1 MSGGVFA
8 ALCVVVLVGA
18 LLQVSIGFG
27 LGMLAAPVLALL
39 APELLPAVVVLLAAA
54 VTGAVVLLEGEHLDV
69 RGTAW
74 ALLGRV
80 PGVAAGA
87 VLVAAL
93 PARALAL
100 CVAAVVALGVLAS
113 WWGFT
118 PHPTRRAVVVA
129 GLASGLMATTTAI
142 GGPPM
147 AMVWQRLAGPR
158 LRSTMSAYFLLG
170 SIMTFTGL
178 CLAGV
183 VTTESLRYAVLL
195 APAAAAGVL
204 LARPLAAHLDVGR
217 TRNLAML
224 LSLAGAATL
233 TAQQLT

>member
-18 LLQVSIGFG
+18 LLQVTIGFG
-27 LGMLAAPVLALL
+27 LGMLGAPVLALL
-39 APELLPAVVVLLAAA
+39 APELLPAVIVLLAAA
-54 VTGAVVLLEGEHLDV
+54 VTAAVVLLEREHLDV

-80 PGVAAGA
+80 PGVATGA
-87 VLVAAL
+87 ILVATL

-118 PHPTRRAVVVA
+118 PHPTRRAVTVA
-129 GLASGLMATTTAI
+129 GLTSGLMATTTGI

-147 AMVWQRLAGPR
+147 AMVWQRFAGPR

-170 SIMTFTGL
+170 SLMTFAGL
-178 CLAGV
+178 CFAGA
-183 VTTESLRYAVLL
+183 VTAESLHYALLL

-204 LARPLAAHLDVGR
+204 LARPLAARLDLAR
-217 TRNLAML
+217 TKNLAMF
-224 LSLAGAATL
+224 LSLVGAAIL
-233 TAQQLT
+233 TAQQFT